1 MYDQRL
7 SNRENHRQFEGVSA
21 PPAIN
26 IRVHR
31 NEGNMPLAELM
42 LRRINFKNVVAEE
55 DGEQA
60 WAHLNLVRYDFILSD
75 WNMEPMD
82 GLELLRCVRANRH
95 LSKIPVVLMS
105 ADLSLNSW
113 REAIDA
119 GATDFL
125 LKPFTLEQLRET
137 VQIALST
144 PSADRANVIQFP
156 EPQNSRMLERI
167 RHPRP
172 DRFC

>member
-1 MYDQRL
+1 
-7 SNRENHRQFEGVSA
+7 
-21 PPAIN
+21 
-26 IRVHR
+26 
-31 NEGNMPLAELM
+31 
-42 LRRINFKNVVAEE
+42 
-55 DGEQA
+55 
-60 WAHLNLVRYDFILSD
+60 
-75 WNMEPMD
+75 MEPMD

-144 PSADRANVIQFP
+144 PFADRANVIQFP
-156 EPQNSRMLERI
+156 EPQNNRMLERI
-167 RHPRP
+167 RHPP
-172 DRFC
+172 G

>member
-1 MYDQRL
+1 MSFSSKFAMVVEDDSSFRA
-7 SNRENHRQFEGVSA
+7 V
-21 PPAIN
+21 
-26 IRVHR
+26 
-31 NEGNMPLAELM
+31 AELM
-42 LRRINFKNVVAEE
+42 LRRINFKSVVAEE

-60 WAHLNLVRYDFILSD
+60 WAHPNLVRFDFILSD

-82 GLELLRCVRANRH
+82 GLKLLHRVRANPH

-113 REAIDA
+113 REAIAA

-125 LKPFTLEQLRET
+125 LKPFTWQQLRET

-144 PSADRANVIQFP
+144 PFADRANVIQFP
-156 EPQNSRMLERI
+156 EPRTIGCSKESVI
-167 RHPRP
+167 RP
-172 DRFC
+172 DRPCRS

>member
-1 MYDQRL
+1 MSFSSKFAMVVEDDPSFRA
-7 SNRENHRQFEGVSA
+7 V
-21 PPAIN
+21 
-26 IRVHR
+26 
-31 NEGNMPLAELM
+31 AELM

-60 WAHLNLVRYDFILSD
+60 WAHMNLVRYDFILSD